1 MGTFNNDDIKL
12 LNTAG
17 ITADID
23 KEYSKEEKNTMCM
36 QITEFIMNH
45 SSKNGD
51 ITRLRNEYDNLIRI
65 TNIK

>member
-23 KEYSKEEKNTMCM
+23 KEYSKEEKKHYVYANYR
-36 QITEFIMNH
+36 IY
-45 SSKNGD
+45 
-51 ITRLRNEYDNLIRI
+51 NESQL
-65 TNIK
+65 